1 MGILESGGE
10 GGMKVLDC
18 RVIPGPTPAGAT
30 APRLLST
37 SWDALQSKGVR
48 VGPLVDGCVIE
59 SAGDDSW
66 SVHSEG
72 FVFRNNRIRSSGRG
86 ALVKSSNGLIE
97 NNCFENAH
105 AAVVVCPEKSA
116 TTGLLYRQLVI
127 RNNIIRESGV
137 FCPAPW
143 SSQAGAISVTAAADH
158 SHLRPAGAFEDITI
172 EGNIFEHVC
181 GVNIVVSSTRG
192 LRLLGNRFTNP
203 DLGEGLST
211 GHAYGIDQQAVIWL
225 SDCEDVKLE
234 GNNAPATFRKP

>member
-1 MGILESGGE
+1 
-10 GGMKVLDC
+10 MKLLGC
-18 RVIPGPTPAGAT
+18 RVVPGPLPAGAT

-48 VGPLVDGCVIE
+48 VGPLVEGCVIE

-66 SVHSEG
+66 SVHSDG
-72 FVFRNNRIRSSGRG
+72 FVFRNNRIHSSGRG
-86 ALVKSSNGLIE
+86 ALIKASSGVIE
-97 NNCFENAH
+97 NNRFENAH
-105 AAVVVCPEKSA
+105 AAVVVCPEKSK

-127 RNNIIRESGV
+127 RNNIIRESACFAG
-137 FCPAPW
+137 AW

-158 SHLRPAGAFEDITI
+158 SHLRTAGAFEDITI

-203 DLGEGLST
+203 DLGAGLST

-225 SDCEDVKLE
+225 SDCEDVKIE
-234 GNNAPATFRKP
+234 GNNVPVTFREERTNTNP